1 MAHTTDDGRNVDP
14 NRTIKDRLLRP
25 RTRGR
30 LFEVVTRQQLGV
42 ILETYVARQ
51 GISWFAASWFMLCC
65 VVCLV
70 LAAVEK
76 PVSPDI
82 VDFIGFLL
90 MWIDAI
96 WGMLLIE
103 HLYLQFANPRSRLL
117 PGFAASHLAVASIIV
132 GVSVMIPAIMLAL
145 PSGGSVVGFGM
156 SLAATVVGAWCICR
170 DRNGNHAWSIL
181 YWLFFLYAILRPWI
195 ISATARWNVDWSI
208 RAIAVDGNVG
218 LTLFAWCVGLLGAA
232 GLGARL
238 ASSRR
243 EMPAGSVHVE
253 VCLSNQPTE
262 LSRRARRLSRNEP
275 RSRDV
280 TRQGRFRD
288 RQLRVVARWTRP
300 DSTLHRILLR
310 QIASGAWDAYAM
322 LLVIPLFPSV
332 VFLIQSLSG
341 REPGLPSTFLISG
354 VLFLSAF
361 VILTGMWFQLW
372 PHLARESLYPQG
384 RKAFV
389 RELLVANAC
398 AATIL
403 CLGIGGAWLAASQL
417 FETAHS
423 QTVFTIPESCA
434 TLPAILVTCC
444 AVPWAASFRNL
455 FAAVLGMSLVAAC
468 AILVR
473 HLAATIIE
481 EYSWPV
487 SLVSVSTLTT
497 STVAGVSW
505 ITFQRWCRLEFD

>member
-1 MAHTTDDGRNVDP
+1 
-14 NRTIKDRLLRP
+14 
-25 RTRGR
+25 

-51 GISWFAASWFMLCC
+51 GISWFTASWFILCC

-103 HLYLQFANPRSRLL
+103 HLHMQFAYPRSRLL
-117 PGFAASHLAVASIIV
+117 PGFAASHLAVASMIV
-132 GVSVMIPAIMLAL
+132 GASVMIPAIMLAL
-145 PSGGSVVGFGM
+145 PSGGSVVGFGGM
-156 SLAATVVGAWCICR
+156 SLAATVLGAWCACR
-170 DRNGNHAWSIL
+170 DRNGNNAWSIL
-181 YWLFFLYAILRPWI
+181 YWLFFLYAVFRPWI
-195 ISATARWNVDWSI
+195 NSATAQWHVDWSV

-218 LTLFAWCVGLLGAA
+218 LTLFVWCAGLLGAA

-238 ASSRR
+238 TSSRR
-243 EMPAGSVHVE
+243 EIPAGTSQAE

-262 LSRRARRLSRNEP
+262 LSRRARRLSRNDP

-310 QIASGAWDAYAM
+310 QIASGVWDAYAM
-322 LLVIPLFPSV
+322 LLVLSFFLSV
-332 VFLIQSLSG
+332 VFLFESRSG
-341 REPGLPSTFLISG
+341 RESGLPPGLLISG

-361 VILTGMWFQLW
+361 VSLTGMWFQLW

-389 RELLVANAC
+389 RELLMANAC

-403 CLGIGGAWLAASQL
+403 CLGIGGVWLAVSQL

-423 QTVFTIPESCA
+423 RTAFTIPESCA
-434 TLPAILVTCC
+434 MLPATLVICC

-481 EYSWPV
+481 QYSWPV
-487 SLVSVSTLTT
+487 SVVLVSTLTA
-497 STVAGVSW
+497 STVAGASW